1 MRNSY
6 ESSKARKNNYSQNGL
21 NKNHNPY
28 SSSKS
33 SVYKENRKSQRGVY
47 S

>member
-1 MRNSY
+1 MRNGY
-6 ESSKARKNNYSQNGL
+6 ESSRANKSSYSQNSMT
-21 NKNHNPY
+21 KKHNPY
-28 SSSKS
+28 NSSKS